1 MAVTIAIM
9 VWFVAAGVALVRP
22 KWGVALIWPAIWL
35 YPNTALYGTLP
46 LNVRLDDLWMVFMFL
61 LAIFYARG
69 RSGTGPVFWLAMAWA
84 FSLVLGDFAGFFITG
99 GIGWQQ
105 VVKGGL
111 KTLYVPMTA
120 YILTVFIREERDV
133 WNHLKAMGLAAAAAA
148 ILSIAMVYFPTALRM
163 FLIPSAQVI
172 GFQVYSALELIEAGE
187 IGARRAQGAVGTMTL
202 AAILMS
208 ASLLA
213 LCMLI
218 YRVRQSGRGFFAVI
232 ALVCLVGLGYTATRG
247 AIGGFVGAILWGMLF
262 TRRRGTLIAIGLMG
276 AAILV
281 VQGGV
286 LERVL
291 LRVTGTAGAGETPLM
306 AGLAKRFVIWGAFV
320 DHFSPIYLF
329 TGMGMSSVMH
339 LQKATA
345 HNSYLGAF
353 VYGGMFG
360 VAVMVAIIV
369 RVWKLAKRLRMAAD
383 AFSQGLGVY
392 LAMFLVG
399 MMLFGMV
406 VEMFQHA
413 GAMQMLFAA
422 TVLADRRLAQ
432 VREAGALPVPGALPS
447 ELSPGYAIAQ

>member
-1 MAVTIAIM
+1 
-9 VWFVAAGVALVRP
+9 
-22 KWGVALIWPAIWL
+22 
-35 YPNTALYGTLP
+35 
-46 LNVRLDDLWMVFMFL
+46 MVFMFV
-61 LAIFYARG
+61 LAVFYARG
-69 RSGTGPVFWLAMAWA
+69 RSGTGPVFWLAVVWV
-84 FSLVLGDFAGFFITG
+84 FSLVLGDFMGFFVTG
-99 GIGWQQ
+99 GFAWQML
-105 VVKGGL
+105 VKSGL
-111 KTLYVPMTA
+111 KSLYVPMTV
-120 YILTVFIREERDV
+120 YILTVFLRDDRDIL
-133 WNHLKAMGLAAAAAA
+133 NHLKAMGLAAAAAG
-148 ILSIAMVYFPTALRM
+148 ILGIAMVYFPTALKM
-163 FLIPSAQVI
+163 FLIPGVQVI
-172 GFQVYSALELIEAGE
+172 GFQVYTALELIEAGE

-202 AAILMS
+202 AALLLS
-208 ASLLA
+208 ASLMA
-213 LCMLI
+213 LCMVI
-218 YRVRQSGRGFFAVI
+218 YYIRQWDRWLFAVI
-232 ALVCLVGLGYTATRG
+232 ALVCLTGLGYTATRG
-247 AIGGFVGAILWGMLF
+247 AIGGLVGAILWGMLF

-291 LRVTGTAGAGETPLM
+291 LRVVGEAGARETPFM
-306 AGLAKRFVIWGAFV
+306 EGLAKRFAIWGTFA

-339 LQKATA
+339 IQKATA

-353 VYGGMFG
+353 VYAGLFG
-360 VAVMVAIIV
+360 VAVMAAIIV

-422 TVLADRRLAQ
+422 TVLAERRLAQ
-432 VREAGALPVPGALPS
+432 VREAGALPVPGPLPS